1 MAFPDLPRRAVWVLW
16 AALAAPM
23 PLAAQTPAD
32 AAAVRGLIVR
42 LKDAPSH
49 VELAARPQAGLREQ
63 PLATPARERELARRQ
78 RVLGE
83 AGLDA
88 AAGSAL
94 RNLRPVGRDQLLL
107 TLTAPVTATQAQAI
121 VDRLAARPEVDWV
134 QVNTRERR
142 LQLPDDGFFQSGAQW
157 WLLPA
162 TGTDANALADR
173 RRGVPGFQS
182 AWLRPGGT
190 GSPSAVIAVLDTGIT
205 PHPELEG
212 RVLPGY
218 DFVADLKFGADG
230 DGRDANPND
239 PGDGV
244 TLSDLSDPHFKGCT
258 VSNSSWHGTVIAGL
272 TAARTNDANGV
283 AAIHWDGRI
292 LPVRVAGKCGADVAD
307 IVEGMRWAAGL
318 PACRRDDGAGTCV
331 EFAPV
336 NANPARIVNI
346 SFGSSNACGA
356 AYQTAVNE
364 LKAANAVVI
373 AAAGNEH
380 ATPTRPAN
388 CTGAIG
394 VAGLARDGYKTHYSN
409 FGGALAATGIATV
422 SGDDNGDPAARW
434 NVLADE
440 GILSIGNDNSG
451 APGYYYFWGTSF
463 SAPLVSGAVSLM
475 LSVNPSLSYA
485 QIVDGLR
492 RSARPHVTSS
502 FIGPCS
508 ESNPGRCICTTATCG
523 VGILDAE
530 QAVLYA
536 ANPAA
541 YVPPTWPQ
549 VRLDSTDIAAA
560 AALGPD
566 RVANVTPP
574 PPSGGGGG
582 GGAWS
587 WPWLLALGLA
597 AWALSARGAGS
608 GRLRRR

>member
-1 MAFPDLPRRAVWVLW
+1 MAFLGLPPGAAWTLV
-16 AALAAPM
+16 AALAAPL
-23 PLAAQTPAD
+23 PLAAQVRAD
-32 AAAVRGLIVR
+32 AAPVRSLIVR

-49 VELAARPQAGLREQ
+49 VALAARPQAGPREQ
-63 PLATPARERELARRQ
+63 PLAAPARERELARRQ

-88 AAGSAL
+88 AAGRAPLS
-94 RNLRPVGRDQLLL
+94 LRPVGRDQLLL
-107 TLTAPVTATQAQAI
+107 TLPAAVSAAEAKALI
-121 VDRLAARPEVDWV
+121 ARLAARPEVDWV
-134 QVNTRERR
+134 QTNTRERR
-142 LQLPDDGFFQSGAQW
+142 LQVPDDYYFQIGAQW

-162 TGTDANALADR
+162 TGTDANVLADR

-212 RVLPGY
+212 RLLPGY

-230 DGRDANPND
+230 DGRDADPHD

-244 TLSDLSDPHFKGCT
+244 TLTDLADPHFQGCA
-258 VSNSSWHGTVIAGL
+258 VSRPSWHGTVIAGL

-307 IVEGMRWAAGL
+307 IVEGMRWAVGL

-331 EFAPV
+331 EFAPA
-336 NANPARIVNI
+336 NPNPARIVNI
-346 SFGSSNACGA
+346 SFGSTNACGA
-356 AYQTAVNE
+356 AYQTAVDE
-364 LKAANAVVI
+364 LKSAKGAVVV

-380 ATPTRPAN
+380 AAPTRPAN
-388 CTGAIG
+388 CSGAIG
-394 VAGLARDGYKTHYSN
+394 VVGLARDGYKTHYSN
-409 FGGALAATGIATV
+409 FGSQLAATGIATV
-422 SGDDNGDPAARW
+422 AGDDDGDPAARW
-434 NVLADE
+434 NALADE
-440 GILSIGNDNSG
+440 GILSIGNNDSG
-451 APGYYYFWGTSF
+451 TPGYYYFWGTSF

-475 LSVNPSLSYA
+475 LSVNPALSYA

-492 RSARPHVTSS
+492 RSARPHVTSPL
-502 FIGPCS
+502 IGSCS
-508 ESNPGRCICTTATCG
+508 DSNPGRCICTTLSCG
-523 VGILDAE
+523 AGILDAE

-536 ANPAA
+536 TNPAA
-541 YVPPTWPQ
+541 YVPPAWPL
-549 VRLDSTDIAAA
+549 VRLENADIVAA

-566 RVANVTPP
+566 RVANVLPAP
-574 PPSGGGGG
+574 PPSSGG

-587 WPWLLALGLA
+587 LAWLLALA
-597 AWALSARGAGS
+597 AAALALSARRAAPGG
-608 GRLRRR
+608 LRCR